1 MTMKKTADILNGL
14 RTFKRTCS
22 QRYGIDTLML
32 FGSVARGEQREGS
45 DVNVCIKASR
55 PIDYFALQDARDE
68 LQSLLGV
75 KVDLLT
81 LHDRMQP
88 LFRKNIERDAI
99 YV

>member
-1 MTMKKTADILNGL
+1 MKKTSDILSSL

-22 QRYGIDTLML
+22 QRYGIETLML
-32 FGSVARGEQREGS
+32 FGSAARGEQREGS
-45 DVNVCIKASR
+45 DVDVCIKTSR
-55 PIDYFALQDARDE
+55 PIDYFTLQDARDE
-68 LQSLLGV
+68 LQAMLGV